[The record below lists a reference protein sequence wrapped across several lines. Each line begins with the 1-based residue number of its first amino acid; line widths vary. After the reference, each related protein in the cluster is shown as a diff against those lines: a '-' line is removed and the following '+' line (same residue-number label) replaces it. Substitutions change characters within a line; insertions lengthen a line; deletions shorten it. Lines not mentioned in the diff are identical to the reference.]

1 MKFHTHRVLE
11 ESIPYWSVIRLSHPV
26 FCSILNYSLDSCTGV
41 NIHLLGY
48 SIEVEIQRW
57 RPSSSFF
64 PLNNERPTLRKDKCC
79 VKPRAKWSRSTFG
92 LGTSPSPSPWPCAL
106 LTVLWRRNCCTHT
119 AFFAL
124 LLKRETGR
132 VWLVMGGNHA
142 YSQILNICFPPP
154 TPPFLDE
161 IWDTDHYFHG
171 FWEWAL
177 VRGTPSPIKPGPTC
191 LSNQ

>member
-92 LGTSPSPSPWPCAL
+92 LGTSPSPSPWPMRASHCTLAKEL
-106 LTVLWRRNCCTHT
+106 LHAHR
-119 AFFAL
+119 L
-124 LLKRETGR
+124 LCPASQTGDR
-132 VWLVMGGNHA
+132 SCLTGDGGQPCILPNTKHMFSTPHSPLPGWDLRYWSLLSWLLGVSSCEGNP
-142 YSQILNICFPPP
+142 LPN
-154 TPPFLDE
+154 
-161 IWDTDHYFHG
+161 
-171 FWEWAL
+171 
-177 VRGTPSPIKPGPTC
+177 
-191 LSNQ
+191 